1 MNPPTSPRTRLAEL
15 TGALALATDAGAA
28 LAPETSL
35 RTCAIA
41 LGIARALGAPDA
53 ESHDVF
59 YASLLRHVGC
69 TSVAHEESRVAGDE
83 FELSRAM
90 RPLDRWTPAA
100 TIPALVRGVAVERS
114 PLRRAIAVTRV
125 VALAPSVA
133 PVTFRGRC
141 EVAVRMASRL
151 ALGPGVER
159 ALGEAFERWDGRGL
173 PDGLAGDAI
182 SRPARIVA
190 VAELAA
196 LFLAAGG
203 VDAAR
208 EVVAARAGGQV
219 DGAVA
224 AVLLKHAA
232 PILESA
238 RSPGLWTRVMDLEP
252 EPRATLA
259 HGELGAWAELAADY
273 ADLKSPF
280 TLGHSREVA
289 RIAVEA
295 ARELG
300 FDAESLEELRLAA
313 LLHDVGRVT
322 VSNAVWDKPGPLD
335 AGERDLIERHAF
347 ESERIVARV
356 PALRAVARVASLAH
370 ERLDGSGYHRGLGE
384 AALVP
389 AARLLAAADVAQAL
403 SQARAHRP
411 ALPRA
416 DAAAV
421 LREGVRRGTLCPRAV
436 DAIASAAGLAPAPA
450 SAPATAP
457 ASAPA
462 PAPASATA
470 PATARAAP
478 TPVTAATVART
489 ALPCGLTEREVE
501 VLRMVATGRT
511 DKEIARALSI
521 SHRTVHH
528 HNRHAFAKI
537 GVTTRAATALFM
549 IEHGLLGG

>member
-1 MNPPTSPRTRLAEL
+1 MDSPTSPRTRLAEL

-41 LGIARALGAPDA
+41 LGIARALGAPEA

-59 YASLLRHVGC
+59 YAALLRHVGC
-69 TSVAHEESRVAGDE
+69 TSVAHEEARVAGDE
-83 FELSRAM
+83 LELSRAM
-90 RPLDRWTPAA
+90 RPLDRWTPAS
-100 TIPALVRGVAVERS
+100 TIPALVRGVAVGRG
-114 PLRRAIAVTRV
+114 PLRRAVAVTRV
-125 VALAPSVA
+125 IALAPSVA

-182 SRPARIVA
+182 SRPARVVA
-190 VAELAA
+190 AAELAA

-208 EVVAARAGGQV
+208 EVVAARAGGQI
-219 DGAVA
+219 DAAVA
-224 AVLLKHAA
+224 AVLLKNAG

-238 RSPGLWTRVMDLEP
+238 RAPGLWTRVMDMEP

-259 HGELGAWAELAADY
+259 QAEIGAWAELAADY

-289 RIAVEA
+289 RIAVDA
-295 ARELG
+295 GRELDL
-300 FDAESLEELRLAA
+300 DAASLEELRLAA

-335 AGERDLIERHAF
+335 AGERDLVDGHAF

-356 PALRAVARVASLAH
+356 PALRAVARIASLAH
-370 ERLDGSGYHRGLGE
+370 ERLDGGGYHRGLSD
-384 AALVP
+384 ATLVP
-389 AARLLAAADVAQAL
+389 AARILAAADVAQAL
-403 SQARAHRP
+403 SQTRAHRP
-411 ALPRA
+411 AFQRPEASAL
-416 DAAAV
+416 
-421 LREGVRRGTLCPRAV
+421 LRECVRRGTLCARAV
-436 DAIASAAGLAPAPA
+436 DAVTSAAGLP
-450 SAPATAP
+450 
-457 ASAPA
+457 
-462 PAPASATA
+462 
-470 PATARAAP
+470 
-478 TPVTAATVART
+478 AATKPADATPDGTPRARSNPAAATPTRVPST
-489 ALPCGLTEREVE
+489 ATERPSLPCGLTGREVE
-501 VLRMVATGRT
+501 VLRMVAAGRT

-537 GVTTRAATALFM
+537 GVSTRAATALFM
-549 IEHGLLGG
+549 IEHGLMGA